1 MTNILILSAGTRNK
15 VIQYFKKE
23 LEEKGRVIATD
34 MSELAPAVYEADK
47 FYKVPRMTD
56 EGYIDVILEICR
68 KEKVDGIL
76 SLIDPELSL
85 LAKNKE
91 KFEAIGTTII
101 GSDYDVCELSLD
113 KIKMYEFCV
122 NHGFKAAKSWNSV
135 SDFKSALL
143 ANEVT
148 FPVFVKP
155 QCGSASIA
163 ISKVYDMETV
173 ELLFDHAK
181 EGEQLMIQEFLN
193 GQELGVDVYIDMISG
208 KVVSIFAKKK
218 IVMRAGETDKSVSFK
233 DEKLF
238 ALVKEFVYAANYRGQ
253 IYIDIFDID
262 GEYYISEVNPRFGG
276 GYTHAY
282 ECGCNH
288 MRLIVNN
295 LLKQEN
301 IPVIGNYDVGVYM
314 MKYNELRVQKI

>member
-208 KVVSIFAKKK
+208 KVVSIFAKKENCDACWRNRQ
-218 IVMRAGETDKSVSFK
+218 ISF
-233 DEKLF
+233 
-238 ALVKEFVYAANYRGQ
+238 
-253 IYIDIFDID
+253 I
-262 GEYYISEVNPRFGG
+262 
-276 GYTHAY
+276 
-282 ECGCNH
+282 
-288 MRLIVNN
+288 
-295 LLKQEN
+295 
-301 IPVIGNYDVGVYM
+301 
-314 MKYNELRVQKI
+314 

>member
-135 SDFKSALL
+135 SDFKSAL
-143 ANEVT
+143 
-148 FPVFVKP
+148 
-155 QCGSASIA
+155 
-163 ISKVYDMETV
+163 
-173 ELLFDHAK
+173 
-181 EGEQLMIQEFLN
+181 
-193 GQELGVDVYIDMISG
+193 SG
-208 KVVSIFAKKK
+208 
-218 IVMRAGETDKSVSFK
+218 
-233 DEKLF
+233 
-238 ALVKEFVYAANYRGQ
+238 
-253 IYIDIFDID
+253 D
-262 GEYYISEVNPRFGG
+262 G
-276 GYTHAY
+276 
-282 ECGCNH
+282 
-288 MRLIVNN
+288 
-295 LLKQEN
+295 
-301 IPVIGNYDVGVYM
+301 
-314 MKYNELRVQKI
+314 RV

>member
-1 MTNILILSAGTRNK
+1 MTNILILGAGTRNK

-253 IYIDIFDID
+253 IDIDIFDID

-276 GYTHAY
+276 GYPHAY